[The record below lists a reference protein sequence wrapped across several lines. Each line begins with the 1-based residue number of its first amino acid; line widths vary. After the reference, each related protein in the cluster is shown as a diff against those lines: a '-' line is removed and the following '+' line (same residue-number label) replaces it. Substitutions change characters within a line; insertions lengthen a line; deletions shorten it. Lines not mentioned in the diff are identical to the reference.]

1 MRGAYIAIAILLWFS
16 LGAALSLRERK
27 RMRAGFSEYFIA
39 GGKLSGFMS
48 FMTYSATT
56 YSAFMMVG
64 LVGMVYMDGIAAFGF
79 EMLYLVS
86 TIFLITIFGPRV
98 WAAGKA
104 FGLTTPSRLLSMR
117 YESRAVGTVF
127 VFICSI
133 MLIPYLSVQLMGM
146 GYLVE
151 MLSEGSVSYMAGAL
165 IVVIFSLIYSWIAGM
180 RSVATTDA
188 LQAVMMLLSVSL
200 LLMFVIVTYFGSVRG
215 LFESIATSNP
225 RLMQV
230 NWSAER
236 FIGLTLPWIF
246 FAIVNPQSIQRF
258 FMPEKL
264 SSLRALLI
272 GHSFFGFFYTVICVM
287 TGLATAVII
296 PDINVADNAMPVL
309 LTRIPTLLALIVLVG
324 IMAAAVSTVD
334 SIVLTLSSM
343 MGSDVYDG
351 KNKLLAGK
359 MFIPVLL
366 VISFF
371 FAQMRLDLIVMLS
384 SASSGCLLAT
394 LPAIVGCFFWKRSTA
409 SGAVSGMI
417 IGSAVTVFLYISGI
431 KPLGQWP
438 PVWGLLISVI
448 VFVITSMMTKPP
460 REDLIEKIEKEL
472 HSDRA

>member
-1 MRGAYIAIAILLWFS
+1 
-16 LGAALSLRERK
+16 
-27 RMRAGFSEYFIA
+27 
-39 GGKLSGFMS
+39 
-48 FMTYSATT
+48 
-56 YSAFMMVG
+56 
-64 LVGMVYMDGIAAFGF
+64 
-79 EMLYLVS
+79 
-86 TIFLITIFGPRV
+86 
-98 WAAGKA
+98 
-104 FGLTTPSRLLSMR
+104 
-117 YESRAVGTVF
+117 
-127 VFICSI
+127 
-133 MLIPYLSVQLMGM
+133 
-146 GYLVE
+146 
-151 MLSEGSVSYMAGAL
+151 
-165 IVVIFSLIYSWIAGM
+165 
-180 RSVATTDA
+180 
-188 LQAVMMLLSVSL
+188 
-200 LLMFVIVTYFGSVRG
+200 
-215 LFESIATSNP
+215 
-225 RLMQV
+225 
-230 NWSAER
+230 
-236 FIGLTLPWIF
+236 
-246 FAIVNPQSIQRF
+246 
-258 FMPEKL
+258 
-264 SSLRALLI
+264 
-272 GHSFFGFFYTVICVM
+272 M